1 MSNQCGSCG
10 GKDGCGAGMKE
21 KERKIAG
28 GGGKKPEKIPQSEF
42 NNIKNV
48 IAVMSGKGGVGKSTV
63 SALFATSL
71 ARSGYKVGV
80 MDADITGPSI
90 PKMFGL
96 KGRPGHTSLGVEPAL
111 STMKIKIMSINL
123 LLENEDDPVI
133 WRGPLMSGVIKQFWT
148 EVVWGDLDY
157 LIVDLPPGTGDAP
170 LTVMQSLPLD
180 GLIMVTSPQEVA
192 AMVVRKAVK
201 MAEMMKVPL
210 LGLIENMS
218 YTTCPNCGEKIE
230 VFGPSHVEEIAKGV
244 ELPLIGRIPLDPKLA
259 ELCDQ
264 GLVENYETDVFSE
277 IVPKDVMDKIDE

>member
-1 MSNQCGSCG
+1 MKEREQ
-10 GKDGCGAGMKE
+10 KAAGAG
-21 KERKIAG
+21 A
-28 GGGKKPEKIPQSEF
+28 KKPEKIPQSEF

-63 SALFATSL
+63 SALFASSL

-148 EVVWGDLDY
+148 EVVWGELDY

-201 MAEMMKVPL
+201 MAEMMKVPM

-218 YTTCPNCGEKIE
+218 YAVCPNCGEKIE
-230 VFGPSHVEEIAKGV
+230 VFGPSHVEEIAKGI